1 MSRLRIPRVFLAPGL
16 VLVLVAI
23 GGRYTLDRAGLSDL
37 GWVDLR
43 VVGLLVGFV
52 VLVVDVARR
61 PRVRR
66 ADRPEGWLVVAM
78 LFFLFQI
85 ASGLWAP
92 PGARLGEKTLDIV
105 LMAALTIAIY
115 LYTLGDP
122 AAVTRTTFLLFF
134 AAAIVFAVGALLG
147 GPGEQGRYSA
157 FGGGPNV
164 FVRIQI
170 IGVIAAVALFLFH
183 RRLLPLLVVPLF
195 LLAAVLSGSRAGLL
209 AGAAVGAAGLWRI
222 RRRLHAGPV
231 VAALAAL
238 TAAAAAVVA
247 IAPPSF
253 TSLFQDRFVE
263 QTVEQRY
270 LSNRTEIWLATW
282 RLAVEHPVLGT
293 GLDGF
298 YGLIGRAEGTQY
310 PHNYVLG
317 VAAEG
322 GIVGLGLLATAIVLL
337 ARTIRRGGGHPR
349 ETMLALA
356 AAVFVALSSLFS
368 GDYYDA
374 RLGWMFAAIAAA
386 AAVTPIERPFQHA
399 NLDATAAPDAPTGTV
414 TPDAAGRPTGARER
428 AHR

>member
-1 MSRLRIPRVFLAPGL
+1 VFLAPGL

-23 GGRYTLDRAGLSDL
+23 GGRYTLDRAGFSTL

-43 VVGLLVGFV
+43 VVGLLVAFV
-52 VLVVDVARR
+52 VLVVDMARR
-61 PRVRR
+61 PPAHRVP
-66 ADRPEGWLVVAM
+66 RPEGWLVVAT

-92 PGARLGEKTLDIV
+92 PGSRLGEKTLDIV
-105 LMAALTIAIY
+105 LMAALTIALY

-122 AAVTRTTFLLFF
+122 ARVVRTTFLLFYV
-134 AAAIVFAVGALLG
+134 AGIVFAIGALLG

-170 IGVIAAVALFLFH
+170 LGVISAVALYLFH
-183 RRLLPLLVVPLF
+183 RRLLPLLAIPLF

-209 AGAAVGAAGLWRI
+209 AGMAVGAPVLWRMRRRLRTGHVVAAVGLLAVAAGVI
-222 RRRLHAGPV
+222 V
-231 VAALAAL
+231 ALA
-238 TAAAAAVVA
+238 
-247 IAPPSF
+247 PPAF
-253 TSLFQDRFVE
+253 TSLFEDRFVQ

-270 LSNRTEIWLATW
+270 VSGRTDIWVAAA
-282 RLAVEHPVLGT
+282 RLAVEHPVIGT

-298 YGLIGRAEGTQY
+298 YGLIGRNQGTEY

-322 GIVGLGLLATAIVLL
+322 GLVGLGLLAAAVLL
-337 ARTIRRGGGHPR
+337 LIRTIRHGDNHPQ
-349 ETMLALA
+349 EVALAVA

-374 RLGWMFAAIAAA
+374 RLAWLFAAIAAA
-386 AAVTPIERPFQHA
+386 AAVTPGSV
-399 NLDATAAPDAPTGTV
+399 APV
-414 TPDAAGRPTGARER
+414 TPDAAAAPLTERER
-428 AHR
+428 VPR